1 MFNTII
7 SKTHTK
13 SLFFKAAL
21 LLFSGFFVTIFSSIA
36 VSLFLVVTGHP
47 VMLTQTVMLEVMF
60 FLTLI
65 FAAIIWKIIHGQRLF
80 SPKIAWTKPINYLI
94 HANLIAAIALLFYN
108 GFIPGLIGLFE
119 GGWELILPSFWAA
132 ATAGIGEEIWL
143 RGLFFTAF
151 LSLFRSQSQSLT
163 KTALTT
169 SVLFGLFHLVNLAQA
184 EPLAVAQQIF
194 YATCFGLS
202 FAALRVGYNN
212 LWLPMLIHFLI
223 DFQPSINEP
232 VSSGS
237 WIEFIVVFVPLA
249 GLALWTLINMDKTI
263 EQTPELKHDTEEIIV
278 AEP

>member
-13 SLFFKAAL
+13 GLFFKAAL
-21 LLFSGFFVTIFSSIA
+21 LLFIGFFTIIFSSIA
-36 VSLFLVVTGHP
+36 VSLFLVVTGRSA
-47 VMLTQTVMLEVMF
+47 MLSQTVMVEVMF

-80 SPKIAWTKPINYLI
+80 SPKIVWTKPINHLI

-237 WIEFIVVFVPLA
+237 WIEIIVVFVPLA

-278 AEP
+278 AEL